1 QWHKSLEV
9 GCSQEKMC
17 VELARRCVEYDQH
30 KRPTIDEI
38 IRELNEMENTI
49 QEEEPPIIQ

>member
-1 QWHKSLEV
+1 MWHKSIEV

-17 VELARRCVEYDQH
+17 VELARRCVEDDQH

-49 QEEEPPIIQ
+49 QEEGYSVIQ